1 MKKLIPNFTIKD
13 FWIDL
18 LVGALTVLTLWWL
31 GIIQFAYSFGKQT
44 AEWFFSLF

>member
-1 MKKLIPNFTIKD
+1 MKKIIPDFSNKD

-18 LVGALTVLTLWWL
+18 LVGAITVLILWLL
-31 GIIQFAYSFGKQT
+31 GIIQFAYAFGKQT